1 MISAVSL
8 AIVERRPSKC
18 SLCDGISI
26 ALWPRMT
33 PTRHNV
39 RTTSS
44 PMIRWILR
52 RDSRAI
58 TCELDRRSD
67 RSYEVCVM
75 PHWDPSAAMIERFD
89 AATPALLRH
98 ADVARRLR
106 EHGWTVTDH
115 MAAVHAAA

>member
-1 MISAVSL
+1 MISALWL
-8 AIVERRPSKC
+8 AIVERRPAKYC
-18 SLCDGISI
+18 LCDGISI
-26 ALWPRMT
+26 ALRAHMM
-33 PTRHNV
+33 PTTHNV
-39 RTTSS
+39 PTTSS

-58 TCELDRRSD
+58 TCELERRSD

-75 PHWDPSAAMIERFD
+75 PHWDPSAAMFERFD

-106 EHGWTVTDH
+106 DHGWTVTDH
-115 MAAVHAAA
+115 MDADHAAA